1 MNEDLVGL
9 LLQVQQSMI
18 SKLPGGGVTISLLP
32 DDQLLTV
39 AGLYGALFLW
49 AFVQGAMEPLAAQ
62 QADVAGLQL
71 ALGLGLGV
79 YFLRDKKR
87 LGLGRSI
94 LYTSG
99 GLILGTVIGSLF
111 EGWVHV
117 DIVPLLGMG
126 SPGVFVAEFGLLCM
140 AAAVAFLG

>member
-1 MNEDLVGL
+1 
-9 LLQVQQSMI
+9 MI
-18 SKLPGGGVTISLLP
+18 SKLPGGGVTINVLP

-39 AGLYGALFLW
+39 AGLYGALVLW
-49 AFVQGAMEPLAAQ
+49 GFVQGATEPIAAQ

-71 ALGLGLGV
+71 ALGLGLGI

-94 LYTSG
+94 LYASA
-99 GLILGTVIGSLF
+99 GLFGGTVFGSLL
-111 EGWVHV
+111 ESWVHV

-126 SPGVFVAEFGLLCM
+126 SPGVFVAEFGLLFM
-140 AAAVAFLG
+140 GIAVAFLG